1 MRRLFGFVLL
11 VVLVGG
17 GLWYWKGKEL
27 GFEPP
32 RGLGEMGRKLE
43 DVALA
48 GKVKGAL
55 ELNRRLAVHPIEAA
69 VEEGVVTLRGRVPD
83 AATVELAERVAAAV
97 PGVSQVVNH
106 LKADPALAAIAAEGS
121 DGRSAGERLDDEALA
136 VKVRLA
142 FSLDR
147 ELEGSDLSV
156 SVFRRQVTLG
166 GEVSTSRQAERA
178 EAIARDVPGVGEVV
192 LASRVRGAAP
202 PAPPAEAT
210 PEPARR

>member
-1 MRRLFGFVLL
+1 MRRFFGFVVL

-17 GLWYWKGKEL
+17 GLWYWKGREL

-32 RGLGEMGRKLE
+32 RGLGEVGRRFE

-55 ELNRRLAVHPIEAA
+55 ELNRRLAIHPIEAA
-69 VEEGVVTLRGRVPD
+69 SEEGVVTLRGRVPD
-83 AATVELAERVAAAV
+83 AATVALAERVAGAV
-97 PGVSQVVNH
+97 PGVRQVVNH

-147 ELEGSDLSV
+147 ELEGSDV
-156 SVFRRQVTLG
+156 TVAVFRRQVTLG
-166 GEVSTSRQAERA
+166 GEVARPSQSQRA
-178 EAIARDVPGVGEVV
+178 EEIARDVPGVGEVT
-192 LASRVRGAAP
+192 LAVRVRSAA
-202 PAPPAEAT
+202 APAEAT

>member
-1 MRRLFGFVLL
+1 MQRLIGFVLL

-32 RGLGEMGRKLE
+32 RQLGEVGQKLE

-55 ELNRRLAVHPIEAA
+55 ELNRRLAIHPIEATTEA
-69 VEEGVVTLRGRVPD
+69 GVVTLRGRVPD
-83 AATVELAERVAAAV
+83 AETVALAERVAGAV
-97 PGVSQVVNH
+97 PGVRQVVNH
-106 LKADPALAAIAAEGS
+106 LKADPALAATTAAGN
-121 DGRSAGERLDDEALA
+121 DGRTAGERLDDEALA

-156 SVFRRQVTLG
+156 SVFRRAVTLG
-166 GEVSTSRQAERA
+166 GEARTPAQAQRA
-178 EAIARDVPGVGEVV
+178 EAIARDVPGVGEVQV
-192 LASRVRGAAP
+192 VIRLRGQ
-202 PAPPAEAT
+202 APPAEAT
-210 PEPARR
+210 PEPAAR